1 MKVENQQKINDLKE
15 KYFKEFGVIEEIG
28 TKGIDDCDEEEE

>member
-1 MKVENQQKINDLKE
+1 MKETDQEKISELKE

-28 TKGIDDCDEEEE
+28 TKGIDDYDKEEE

>member
-1 MKVENQQKINDLKE
+1 MKELEKQKINELKE

-28 TKGIDDCDEEEE
+28 TKGIDDYDKEEE